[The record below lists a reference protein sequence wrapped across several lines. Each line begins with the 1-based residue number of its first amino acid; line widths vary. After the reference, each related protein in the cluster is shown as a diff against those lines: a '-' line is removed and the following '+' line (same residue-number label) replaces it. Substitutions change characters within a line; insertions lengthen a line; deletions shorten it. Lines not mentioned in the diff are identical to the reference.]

1 MKEQKKNPNS
11 RIKNKILPDIN
22 LDSYL
27 FKKMQNSV
35 FTSKDKFFKQ
45 NDLNLSNDE
54 NKKYF
59 SVIND
64 YDMISGR
71 INSLNNNNN
80 NQKNSL
86 DNINQKNVNPLLVYE
101 EIKSH
106 IEQFISNYITEKASV
121 SSALKEILNT
131 TIIIIKD
138 FIDNKHNN
146 SLLNDNTQNLNM
158 TYDGERQ
165 VDGGRGTKNSLN
177 INSSYELDIN
187 SKIVFILKIQK
198 LNDRIK
204 TLLEENEFYK
214 NMIKFEKKNEGK
226 NLIEIF
232 KKKFMEYKAKN
243 KKAELQYLF
252 FIKELEK
259 KINSL
264 ENELRKKI
272 KENLPIDT
280 IKKLRCFPYFHQYD
294 FKEDINPKSIPLFQ
308 QFQQYRAVKSLKKKS
323 NSNSFKNKKVL
334 IGNNSSDNGNKLFIT
349 NPESEITRPKIKNNL
364 FETRIDKRNLNKI
377 KKNSKSTNNYSY
389 NYINNDENIFNYSPK
404 NINNLNLE
412 TNIINDTEQNDQN
425 KLYKYIKEFQP
436 KTILDNK
443 REYFLAH
450 PNLNIAIAFKKKKD
464 NKYVAMPKKL
474 LKFKVHKSLEKNAL
488 FTFPSSLNETL
499 VNLEKLRKY
508 RNIKVKESENI

>member
-1 MKEQKKNPNS
+1 MKEQKKNQNS
-11 RIKNKILPDIN
+11 RIKNKILQDIN

-27 FKKMQNSV
+27 FKKMENSV
-35 FTSKDKFFKQ
+35 LLSKEQILKQ
-45 NDLNLSNDE
+45 IDSNLSKEE
-54 NKKYF
+54 NKKFF
-59 SVIND
+59 S
-64 YDMISGR
+64 
-71 INSLNNNNN
+71 SLNDNDMLSSRVNSINNNI
-80 NQKNSL
+80 KTNSL
-86 DNINQKNVNPLLVYE
+86 DGINQKNINPLLVYE
-101 EIKSH
+101 EIKSY
-106 IEQFISNYITEKASV
+106 IEQFISNYINEKTLV
-121 SSALKEILNT
+121 SFALKEILNT

-146 SLLNDNTQNLNM
+146 SLVNDNSQNINM
-158 TYDGERQ
+158 IYENERQ
-165 VDGGRGTKNSLN
+165 IDGGGDTNNNLN

-187 SKIVFILKIQK
+187 SKIVFLLKIQK
-198 LNDRIK
+198 LNDKIK

-232 KKKFMEYKAKN
+232 KKKFIEQKAKN
-243 KKAELQYLF
+243 RNAELQYLF
-252 FIKELEK
+252 FIGEQEK

-264 ENELRKKI
+264 ENELKKKI

-280 IKKLRCFPYFHQYD
+280 IKTLRCFPYFHQYD

-308 QFQQYRAVKSLKKKS
+308 QFEKYRAIKTLKKTS
-323 NSNSFKNKKVL
+323 NSNSVKNKKIL
-334 IGNNSSDNGNKLFIT
+334 ISNNTNNNGNKLFLT
-349 NPESEITRPKIKNNL
+349 NLENDMMKTKIKNNL
-364 FETRIDKRNLNKI
+364 FETRIDGTIR
-377 KKNSKSTNNYSY
+377 KNSKSTNNYSY
-389 NYINNDENIFNYSPK
+389 NYIIKDENILNHSPK
-404 NINNLNLE
+404 NINNLNLDKNI
-412 TNIINDTEQNDQN
+412 TNEKEQNDQN
-425 KLYKYIKEFQP
+425 RLYQYIKEFQP

-450 PNLNIAIAFKKKKD
+450 PNLNIAGAFKKKN
-464 NKYVAMPKKL
+464 NKYVTLPKKL